1 MGDRDPMVALGICP
15 ATIVLSAAE
24 LRGLTDDDR
33 ACLRRFGAT
42 DRMIEHLDD
51 LAALDSGRQIEINF
65 ERETVSVVA

>member
-1 MGDRDPMVALGICP
+1 MDRDPMVALGICP
-15 ATIVLSAAE
+15 ASIVLSPAE

-51 LAALDSGRQIEINF
+51 LAALDSGCEVVIDFQ
-65 ERETVSVVA
+65 RETVAVVA